1 MAGNA
6 NTEMVDRSVPGDPD
20 DEGRLV
26 RASRGR
32 LIAILLVIVLLCEIV
47 SFQYSVIG
55 ISVREIAPSFP
66 QAGNN
71 VGWIMTMIGL
81 VGGATIALFGKM
93 ADLWGKKRML
103 LALGA
108 AFVVGSLICA
118 TTTSWPLFLVGRG
131 LQGTSLAISV
141 VVYSLVR
148 DIMPRS
154 WVPVTIGFI
163 GTGAGISTII
173 APLVGGALT
182 EHYSWRSLFWF
193 LVVYMAVIIPLF
205 VLIVP
210 ESRLRVRQR
219 LDWLGAVLLGLSVAG
234 LLIYASEGS
243 SWGWT
248 AGSSLTY
255 LLGGLVIL
263 AAFWLWEN
271 RAAQPLIEPALLRNP
286 QVLMVL
292 VIQFLGATV
301 LVASGYATA
310 YMLETSGSLVKTT
323 ILSEAAAKAHVS
335 LSVIA
340 QAIQFRGDISYAVG
354 FSLFQFVLHVTLW
367 TSLMAL
373 ALGPLGGMWARRAG
387 SRFPLVAGLA
397 AMFVGMLLLAAW
409 HETWQEQLL
418 IGMLVIGGTGFFYAA
433 GPNLIIDTVPRE
445 RQGVSGGM
453 LGVFGGFG
461 TAFGTAALTAVL
473 VGHPFQI
480 VSATATGAKVV
491 TAVPQVY
498 TSTGFG
504 LVYLI
509 VGAGGAGIALVLALA
524 LRAGRTPAAGGLEA
538 ADAAPAA
545 PAIGLT
551 TNP

>member
-1 MAGNA
+1 MAEQPDTA
-6 NTEMVDRSVPGDPD
+6 VVDRTVPGDTD

-32 LIAILLVIVLLCEIV
+32 LIAILLAIVLLCEVV

-71 VGWIMTMIGL
+71 VGWMMTMIGL

-93 ADLWGKKRML
+93 ADLWGKKRL
-103 LALGA
+103 LLVLGIL
-108 AFVVGSLICA
+108 FVAGSLICA

-131 LQGTSLAISV
+131 LQGTSLAITV
-141 VVYSLVR
+141 VIYSLVR

-173 APLVGGALT
+173 APLIGGALID
-182 EHYSWRSLFWF
+182 HYSWRSLFWF
-193 LVVYMAVIIPLF
+193 LVVFMAVIIPLF
-205 VLIVP
+205 ALIVP
-210 ESRLRVRQR
+210 ESRLRVRER

-248 AGSSLTY
+248 AGSSLAY

-271 RAAQPLIEPALLRNP
+271 RAAHPLIEPALLRDP
-286 QVLMVL
+286 RVSMVL

-310 YMLETSGSLVKTT
+310 YMLETPGSLVKST
-323 ILSEAAAKAHVS
+323 ILSEAAAKAH
-335 LSVIA
+335 LPISVIA
-340 QAIQFRGDISYAVG
+340 NAIQFRGDISYAAG
-354 FSLFQFVLHVTLW
+354 FSLLQFVLHVTLW
-367 TSLMAL
+367 TWLVAL
-373 ALGPLGGMWARRAG
+373 VLGPLGGAWARRSG

-409 HETWQEQLL
+409 HSTWQEQLL
-418 IGMLVIGGTGFFYAA
+418 IGLLVLGGTGLFYAA
-433 GPNLIIDTVPRE
+433 GPNLIIDVVPRE
-445 RQGVSGGM
+445 QQGVSGGM

-461 TAFGTAALTAVL
+461 VAFGTAALTAVL
-473 VGHPFQI
+473 VRYPFQV
-480 VSATATGAKVV
+480 VSTTATGGKGV
-491 TAVPQVY
+491 TAIPQVY
-498 TSTGFG
+498 TSAGFG

-509 VGAGGAGIALVLALA
+509 VGAGGGLIALALALA
-524 LRAGRTPAAGGLEA
+524 LRSGRTPAAGGLEA

>member
-1 MAGNA
+1 MAEQPDTA
-6 NTEMVDRSVPGDPD
+6 VVDRSVPGDTD

-32 LIAILLVIVLLCEIV
+32 LIAILLAIVLLCEVV

-71 VGWIMTMIGL
+71 VGWMMTMIGL

-93 ADLWGKKRML
+93 ADLWGKKRL
-103 LALGA
+103 LLVLGIL
-108 AFVVGSLICA
+108 FVAGSLICA

-131 LQGTSLAISV
+131 LQGTSLAITV
-141 VVYSLVR
+141 VIYSLVR

-173 APLVGGALT
+173 APLIGGALID
-182 EHYSWRSLFWF
+182 HYSWRSLFWF
-193 LVVYMAVIIPLF
+193 LVVFMAVIIPLF
-205 VLIVP
+205 ALIVP
-210 ESRLRVRQR
+210 ESRLRVRER

-255 LLGGLVIL
+255 LVGGLVIL

-271 RAAQPLIEPALLRNP
+271 RAAHPLIEPALLRDP
-286 QVLMVL
+286 RVSMVL

-310 YMLETSGSLVKTT
+310 YMLETPGNLVKST
-323 ILSEAAAKAHVS
+323 ILSEAAAKAHVPI
-335 LSVIA
+335 SVIA
-340 QAIQFRGDISYAVG
+340 NAIQFRGDISYAAG
-354 FSLFQFVLHVTLW
+354 FSLLQFVLHVTLW
-367 TSLMAL
+367 TSLVAL
-373 ALGPLGGMWARRAG
+373 VLGPLGGAWARRSG

-409 HETWQEQLL
+409 HSTWQEQLL
-418 IGMLVIGGTGFFYAA
+418 IGLLVLGGTGLFYAA
-433 GPNLIIDTVPRE
+433 GPNLIIDVVPRE
-445 RQGVSGGM
+445 QQGVSGGM

-461 TAFGTAALTAVL
+461 VAFGTAALTAVL
-473 VGHPFQI
+473 VGHPFQV
-480 VSATATGAKVV
+480 VSTTATGGKVV

-498 TSTGFG
+498 TSAGFG

-509 VGAGGAGIALVLALA
+509 VGAGGALIALVLALA
-524 LRAGRTPAAGGLEA
+524 LRSGRTPAAGGLEA
-538 ADAAPAA
+538 ADEAPAV